1 MRLPRE
7 GQREHQQRHHH
18 RRCEHEGDGNTALR
32 QEIEILHHADARRLA
47 YDEGLRP
54 ALTTHRLAA
63 LVAPTTGP
71 AWPTDLAHGD
81 RFSFSGSSIAA
92 VAGTPSLTVP
102 MGETR
107 GLPLGLAFLGD
118 RNREAELLALGHA
131 FELTTHART
140 PPSFRPTA
148 PPP

>member
-1 MRLPRE
+1 MELTLD
-7 GQREHQQRHHH
+7 
-18 RRCEHEGDGNTALR
+18 RRDNADILTASGKLDSTTAG
-32 QEIEILHHADARRLA
+32 EFEAKVEEFDSAGHFARA
-47 YDEGLRP
+47 
-54 ALTTHRLAA
+54 
-63 LVAPTTGP
+63 VAT
-71 AWPTDLAHGD
+71 WPTDLAHGD

-131 FELTTHART
+131 FELATPART
-140 PPSFRPTA
+140 PPPVRPTA